1 MWANSHQ
8 TTYSN
13 NHIYRNGFL
22 PPQKQIQL
30 LWHRRSPGF
39 VAACLR
45 RAAYQA
51 EILCFNH
58 QTTRLIKNFGSFEQL
73 GEAFSLSNRVGP
85 FQRSRCSVQ
94 LLLHLQGCRG
104 YRFAPCQATTE
115 VRNRNDRNAIF
126 GKI

>member
-1 MWANSHQ
+1 MDFCHHKSR
-8 TTYSN
+8 SN
-13 NHIYRNGFL
+13 CSGIVGVR
-22 PPQKQIQL
+22 
-30 LWHRRSPGF
+30 
-39 VAACLR
+39 LR

-58 QTTRLIKNFGSFEQL
+58 QTTRLIKNIGSFEQL

-104 YRFAPCQATTE
+104 YRFAPCQVATTE
-115 VRNRNDRNAIF
+115 VRNRNDRKAIF